1 MLNKVGD
8 KVNSN
13 DVTYLMTTYVYNCD
27 IVNHNALPFP
37 VNNKTKKQV
46 EGKLK
51 HWRHQAIFF
60 REVYMNQGACNL
72 DMQ

>member
-1 MLNKVGD
+1 MLDKVGD

-13 DVTYLMTTYVYNCD
+13 DVAYLMTTYNSLYD
-27 IVNHNALPFP
+27 LVNQNPLPFP
-37 VNNKTKKQV
+37 VNYKTKKQV

-51 HWRHQAIFF
+51 HLRHQAILF
-60 REVYMNQGACNL
+60 REVYMNQVAFNL